1 MRRRRVVSFA
11 AAVLA
16 VLACAAVAIVV
27 RGALQSDPAPAPGA
41 GVQVPG
47 AASAAKPEQTFD
59 LAAAQSRKVPPGDAL
74 IASAK
79 RGTIAVYRHADGR
92 HPKRLR
98 QRIFNHQ
105 RIPLVF
111 LVGSKRK
118 GWVRVQLP
126 TRPNL
131 NSAWVRR
138 ADVRL
143 SYTSMRVVIS
153 LKRHRLEVFDGRR
166 LRVRAQ
172 IGVGQSVSPTP
183 KGRYFISDV
192 VRAKNPK
199 GFYGPYALGLSA
211 HSNVYS
217 SFEGG
222 NGQVGIHG
230 TNLPKAIGSDVSHG
244 CVRVRNAVI
253 TRLARSLPVGTPV
266 TIAA

>member
-1 MRRRRVVSFA
+1 MSRRRVASFA
-11 AAVLA
+11 ATVLA
-16 VLACAAVAIVV
+16 VLACAAVAVV
-27 RGALQSDPAPAPGA
+27 LRGALQSDSAPGPLA
-41 GVQVPG
+41 GPRVNG
-47 AASAAKPEQTFD
+47 ATSTPSQTFD
-59 LAAAQSRKVPPGDAL
+59 PAAAQSRKVPAGAAL

-79 RGTIAVYRHADGR
+79 HSTIRVYSHADARRSKALHQRVFNG
-92 HPKRLR
+92 
-98 QRIFNHQ
+98 QRI
-105 RIPLVF
+105 RLVF
-111 LVGSKRK
+111 LVRSKK
-118 GWVRVQLP
+118 TGWVRVQLP

-131 NSAWVRR
+131 SSAWVRR
-138 ADVRL
+138 GDVRL

-153 LKRHRLEVFDGRR
+153 LKHHRLEVFDGTK
-166 LRVRAQ
+166 LSVRTP

-183 KGRYFISDV
+183 RGRYFITDV
-192 VRAKNPK
+192 VRPKNPK

-230 TNLPKAIGSDVSHG
+230 TNLPQAIGSNVSHG

-253 TRLARSLPVGTPV
+253 TRLARSLPLGTPV